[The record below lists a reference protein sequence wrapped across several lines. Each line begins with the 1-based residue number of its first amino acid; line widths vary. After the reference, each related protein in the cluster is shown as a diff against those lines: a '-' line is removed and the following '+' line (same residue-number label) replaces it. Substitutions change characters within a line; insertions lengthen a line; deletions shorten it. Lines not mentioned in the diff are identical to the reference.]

1 MPKSVYSCVEK
12 QTISSSFHPVRL
24 FTVSSE
30 VVLKEMALNFDEFTA
45 SRQRAKSREAE
56 DKPMN
61 KGQRSPLHHWV
72 GKLFFFQRM
81 GRDTIDVRVYF
92 YRAAAL
98 FRSWR
103 VLLFLSITK
112 TTSFFLLIVIHFLL
126 IEILN
131 D

>member
-1 MPKSVYSCVEK
+1 MEK

-61 KGQRSPLHHWV
+61 TKGHHCWV
-72 GKLFFFQRM
+72 GKFLHLNGRGGITCNKFQRKGLFVQRRAFLIFDRGVCCFFQHKNH
-81 GRDTIDVRVYF
+81 IIFSPFCY
-92 YRAAAL
+92 
-98 FRSWR
+98 
-103 VLLFLSITK
+103 
-112 TTSFFLLIVIHFLL
+112 SFPF
-126 IEILN
+126 